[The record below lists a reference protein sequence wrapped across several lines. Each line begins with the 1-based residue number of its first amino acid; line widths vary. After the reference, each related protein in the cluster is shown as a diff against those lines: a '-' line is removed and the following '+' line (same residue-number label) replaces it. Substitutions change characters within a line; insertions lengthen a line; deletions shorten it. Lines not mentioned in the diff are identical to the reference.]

1 MMKDAPKY
9 LQIIKYYQDLIE
21 HGKLQE
27 EEQMPT
33 ESEIGQLFD
42 VSRITVR
49 QALDGLTQLGYIYK
63 VQGKGSFV
71 SSKKTG
77 MQLNQLKGF
86 SEEMKNLGLVPSTI
100 LVKMELI
107 HPTEAM
113 AKALE
118 IDVKQQVY
126 AITRIRC
133 ADNTKMA
140 LEYVHIPF
148 SRFPG
153 LENYDLTESL
163 YSLLKEKFRCFSSK
177 AVQSIQAGEASREDA
192 RLLQIK
198 AGAPVLRITRT
209 TYSREGIPFE
219 YVESAYRGDKYIFN
233 VTLEQ

>member
-1 MMKDAPKY
+1 MKDAPKY
-9 LQIIKYYQDLIE
+9 SQIIKYYQDLIE
-21 HGKLQE
+21 KGKLKE

-33 ESEIGQLFD
+33 ETEICQLFN

-49 QALDGLTQLGYIYK
+49 QALDGLAQLGYIYK
-63 VQGKGSFV
+63 MQGKGSFV

-77 MQLNQLKGF
+77 MQLNHLKGF
-86 SEEMKNLGLVPSTI
+86 SEEMKNIGLKPSTI
-100 LVKMELI
+100 LVKIDLTQ
-107 HPTEAM
+107 PTDVI

-118 IDVKQQVY
+118 IDVTQQIY
-126 AITRIRC
+126 IITRVRC
-133 ADNTKMA
+133 ADDMRMA

-153 LENYDLTESL
+153 LENCDLSKSL
-163 YSLLKEKFRCFSSK
+163 YSLLSEEYGCTSSK

-198 AGAPVLRITRT
+198 AGSPVLRITRT
-209 TYSREGIPFE
+209 TYNREGIPFE
-219 YVESAYRGDKYIFN
+219 YVTSAYRGDKYVFN

>member
-1 MMKDAPKY
+1 MKDAPKY
-9 LQIIKYYQDLIE
+9 SQIITYYQELIE
-21 HGKLQE
+21 KGKLQE

-33 ESEIGQLFD
+33 ESEIGVLFN

-49 QALDGLTQLGYIYK
+49 QALDGLQQLGYIYK

-86 SEEMKNLGLVPSTI
+86 SEEMRNLGLEPSTI
-100 LVKMELI
+100 LVKLEMI
-107 HPTEAM
+107 HPTENVAN
-113 AKALE
+113 ALG
-118 IDVKQQVY
+118 IDASQQIY
-126 AITRIRC
+126 AITRVRC
-133 ADNTKMA
+133 ADNTRMA

-153 LENYDLTESL
+153 LENYDLTTSL
-163 YSLLKEKFRCFSSK
+163 YTLLNEKYRCFTSK

-209 TYSREGIPFE
+209 TYTREGVPFE
-219 YVESAYRGDKYIFN
+219 YVESIYRGDKYVFN

>member
-1 MMKDAPKY
+1 MKDAPKY
-9 LQIIKYYQDLIE
+9 SQIITYYQELIE
-21 HGKLQE
+21 KGKLQE

-33 ESEIGQLFD
+33 ESEIGVLFN

-49 QALDGLTQLGYIYK
+49 QALDGLQQLGYIYK

-86 SEEMKNLGLVPSTI
+86 SEEMRNLGLEPSTI
-100 LVKMELI
+100 LVKLEMI
-107 HPTEAM
+107 HPTENV
-113 AKALE
+113 AKALG
-118 IDVKQQVY
+118 IDVSQQIY
-126 AITRIRC
+126 AITRVRC
-133 ADNTKMA
+133 ADNTRMA

-153 LENYDLTESL
+153 LENYDLTTSL
-163 YSLLKEKFRCFSSK
+163 YTLLNEKYRCFTSK

-209 TYSREGIPFE
+209 TYTREGVPFE
-219 YVESAYRGDKYIFN
+219 YVESIYRGDKYVFN

>member
-1 MMKDAPKY
+1 MKDAPKY
-9 LQIIKYYQDLIE
+9 SQIITYYQELIE
-21 HGKLQE
+21 KGKLQE

-33 ESEIGQLFD
+33 ESEIGVLFN

-49 QALDGLTQLGYIYK
+49 QALDGLQQLGYIYK

-86 SEEMKNLGLVPSTI
+86 SEEMRNLGLEPSTI
-100 LVKMELI
+100 LVKLEMI
-107 HPTEAM
+107 HPTENV
-113 AKALE
+113 AKALG
-118 IDVKQQVY
+118 IDASQQIY
-126 AITRIRC
+126 AITRVRC
-133 ADNTKMA
+133 ADNTRMA

-153 LENYDLTESL
+153 LENYDLTTSL
-163 YSLLKEKFRCFSSK
+163 YTLLNEKYRCFTSK
-177 AVQSIQAGEASREDA
+177 AVQSIQAGEASREDS

-209 TYSREGIPFE
+209 TYTREGVPFE
-219 YVESAYRGDKYIFN
+219 YVESIYRGDKYVFN

>member
-1 MMKDAPKY
+1 MKDAPKY
-9 LQIIKYYQDLIE
+9 SQIITYYQELIE
-21 HGKLQE
+21 KGKLQE

-33 ESEIGQLFD
+33 ESEIGVLFN

-49 QALDGLTQLGYIYK
+49 QALDGLQQLGYIYK

-86 SEEMKNLGLVPSTI
+86 SEEMRNLGLEPSTI
-100 LVKMELI
+100 LVKLEMI
-107 HPTEAM
+107 HPTENVAN
-113 AKALE
+113 ALG
-118 IDVKQQVY
+118 IDASQQIY
-126 AITRIRC
+126 AITRVRC
-133 ADNTKMA
+133 ADNTRMA

-153 LENYDLTESL
+153 LENYDLTTSL
-163 YSLLKEKFRCFSSK
+163 YTLLNEKYRCFTSK

-209 TYSREGIPFE
+209 TYTREGVPFE
-219 YVESAYRGDKYIFN
+219 YVESIYRGDKFF
-233 VTLEQ
+233 